1 MFINSLHHTGTC
13 EQLYMSVHVS
23 ISEVE
28 LYKGNVSPFFK
39 WMTPLYI
46 VRGDIYMYLSYLLS
60 AQNCAWPHKSRGATP
75 HVFWQY
81 WFLIGFVNG
90 STGNMSVIL
99 LLPAGRWISVQACNK
114 LITDNDL
121 LASYLCEHSHELIKF
136 MFIAAEISR
145 PNITLL
151 YIILYRIPVHPKT

>member
-1 MFINSLHHTGTC
+1 MRCLLTHSIILELVN
-13 EQLYMSVHVS
+13 MSVHVS

-46 VRGDIYMYLSYLLS
+46 VRGDIYMYPSYLLS
-60 AQNCAWPHKSRGATP
+60 AQNCAWPHKSRGAMP

-151 YIILYRIPVHPKT
+151 YIILYRIHPKT